1 MKSCILFCLALKAS
15 ISSSS
20 VSLVHSFAG
29 RRTNLAPPSVGN
41 PWGEE
46 FSGLG
51 HTKLVPQPTSK
62 IGVYVAGT
70 RVDNWWPRIGFL
82 QLPRHQRQESVEVN
96 ARSIVLTI
104 PTNPL
109 LKFLLRGV
117 LSKRAQQSTE
127 FLAPRPPR

>member
-20 VSLVHSFAG
+20 VSLVHTVLQDAGQIWRHLQLETLGGKSFPVWDIPSWCH
-29 RRTNLAPPSVGN
+29 NLPPK
-41 PWGEE
+41 
-46 FSGLG
+46 LG
-51 HTKLVPQPTSK
+51 YML
-62 IGVYVAGT
+62 